1 MRSHPHAGFS
11 TSRTARERVLTL
23 MYEAEAREI
32 PLDELLDG
40 LTLPLEPLQAE
51 LARGLAYRQ
60 EEIDALLSEIALG
73 WTLERLNS
81 VDKAILRLAIYE
93 LSQRDEVPTAVILNE
108 AVELAK
114 LYSTSRSGGFV
125 NGVLATAAKRLRPE
139 PAGAE
144 VDLADTQARDN
155 PPPASAA
162 SAQNPTWQEEHPS

>member
-1 MRSHPHAGFS
+1 
-11 TSRTARERVLTL
+11 

-32 PLDELLDG
+32 SLDELVEG
-40 LTLPLEPLQAE
+40 LTLPLEQLQAE
-51 LARGLAYRQ
+51 LARGLAHRQ
-60 EEIDALLSEIALG
+60 EEIDTLLSEIAIG

-93 LSQRDEVPTAVILNE
+93 LAQRDEVPTAVILNE

-139 PAGAE
+139 PAGAA
-144 VDLADTQARDN
+144 VDLADAHAQADN
-155 PPPASAA
+155 PPPASAKQDA
-162 SAQNPTWQEEHPS
+162 RKTPPGGHPPAGESSLRD